1 MKSSLDAL
9 TSQLISSWRCSR
21 YFYLLAVADGLP
33 LISNH
38 SIQPLFKSNQFFFE
52 LSKLTSLNEGRK
64 RDLNEKLFTAR
75 VALWNS
81 DPNTKNP
88 VEVAVSK
95 RDPNT
100 KNPVG
105 VALSKRDPC
114 CKKFHMGRAFKE
126 RPIWVIFKKKKS
138 KIRKYYF
145 KGRPILF
152 IL

>member
-1 MKSSLDAL
+1 MIWIFLSSAL
-9 TSQLISSWRCSR
+9 WERTIFFFSLSRERRQLEIESKN
-21 YFYLLAVADGLP
+21 GLP

-88 VEVAVSK
+88 I
-95 RDPNT
+95 
-100 KNPVG
+100 G

-114 CKKFHMGRAFKE
+114 CKKFHMGRPLKE
-126 RPIWVIFKKKKS
+126 RPIWVILKKKIQKS
-138 KIRKYYF
+138 ENIISKGDPYYLYYN
-145 KGRPILF
+145 IL
-152 IL
+152 

>member
-1 MKSSLDAL
+1 MGCFCAGNFRWEKGLCIWYKPIQSF
-9 TSQLISSWRCSR
+9 R
-21 YFYLLAVADGLP
+21 LP
-33 LISNH
+33 LISNQF
-38 SIQPLFKSNQFFFE
+38 IQPLFKTNQFFFE

-114 CKKFHMGRAFKE
+114 CKKFHMGRPLKE
-126 RPIWVIFKKKKS
+126 RPIWVILKKKIQKS
-138 KIRKYYF
+138 ENIISKGDPYYLYYN
-145 KGRPILF
+145 IL
-152 IL
+152 